1 MIGELLK
8 RRSSKDNITGSIPG
22 GLTATLAL
30 HKWRS
35 KNATFKTPL
44 YLRIH
49 ELYYENNIVNLLV
62 LLFIA
67 YIQKLIMCICVY
79 Q

>member
-1 MIGELLK
+1 MTVGHGSVLATNPQRTTTLELSLLIA
-8 RRSSKDNITGSIPG
+8 ITGSIPG

-44 YLRIH
+44 YI
-49 ELYYENNIVNLLV
+49 
-62 LLFIA
+62 
-67 YIQKLIMCICVY
+67 
-79 Q
+79 